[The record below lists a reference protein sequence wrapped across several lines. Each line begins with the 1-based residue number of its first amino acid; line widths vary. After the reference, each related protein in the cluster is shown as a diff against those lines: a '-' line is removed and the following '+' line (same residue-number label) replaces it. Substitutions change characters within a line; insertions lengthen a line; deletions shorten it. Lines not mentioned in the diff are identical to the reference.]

1 LRFAGIKPLRVHVQ
15 CAPAIRPFEIDHVID
30 QMVDNTAQSQFRVSP
45 GVAYRWSFTNR
56 KDTTQSFLRTAQPPR
71 EMPRKPSDNPMLAI
85 TPGDAENHGM
95 LDDQATPAA
104 AARKA
109 AFAPGAAVLVTLS
122 SPREKFW
129 GVLLEV
135 SAAGLSLRGL
145 DLNSFEDF
153 VHLVRAGEPA
163 SPAAVFFPMHRVER
177 MEADE
182 HSGDIPSLKERFQEK
197 TGRPLAYLFG
207 RYGE

>member
-1 LRFAGIKPLRVHVQ
+1 
-15 CAPAIRPFEIDHVID
+15 
-30 QMVDNTAQSQFRVSP
+30 
-45 GVAYRWSFTNR
+45 
-56 KDTTQSFLRTAQPPR
+56 
-71 EMPRKPSDNPMLAI
+71 MP
-85 TPGDAENHGM
+85 E
-95 LDDQATPAA
+95 DQANPVA
-104 AARKA
+104 AARKE
-109 AFAPGAAVLVTLS
+109 AFASGAVVLVTLN

-182 HSGDIPSLKERFQEK
+182 HNGDIPSLKERFQEK

>member
-1 LRFAGIKPLRVHVQ
+1 
-15 CAPAIRPFEIDHVID
+15 
-30 QMVDNTAQSQFRVSP
+30 
-45 GVAYRWSFTNR
+45 
-56 KDTTQSFLRTAQPPR
+56 
-71 EMPRKPSDNPMLAI
+71 MP
-85 TPGDAENHGM
+85 
-95 LDDQATPAA
+95 DDQAATAAPARDA
-104 AARKA
+104 L
-109 AFAPGAAVLVTLS
+109 FAPGAVVLVTLS

-135 SAAGLSLRGL
+135 SAAGISLRGL

>member
-1 LRFAGIKPLRVHVQ
+1 MSDD
-15 CAPAIRPFEIDHVID
+15 PA
-30 QMVDNTAQSQFRVSP
+30 T
-45 GVAYRWSFTNR
+45 
-56 KDTTQSFLRTAQPPR
+56 
-71 EMPRKPSDNPMLAI
+71 
-85 TPGDAENHGM
+85 
-95 LDDQATPAA
+95 AA
-104 AARKA
+104 AVRDA
-109 AFAPGAAVLVTLS
+109 AFAPGAMVLLTLS
-122 SPREKFW
+122 APREKFW

-135 SAAGLSLRGL
+135 SPAGISLRGL

-182 HSGDIPSLKERFQEK
+182 HSGDIPSLKQRFQEQ

>member
-1 LRFAGIKPLRVHVQ
+1 MSDEQ
-15 CAPAIRPFEIDHVID
+15 TAPAVP
-30 QMVDNTAQSQFRVSP
+30 A
-45 GVAYRWSFTNR
+45 WS
-56 KDTTQSFLRTAQPPR
+56 
-71 EMPRKPSDNPMLAI
+71 
-85 TPGDAENHGM
+85 
-95 LDDQATPAA
+95 
-104 AARKA
+104 A
-109 AFAPGAAVLVTLS
+109 AFAPGATVLVTLN

-129 GVLLEV
+129 GILLEV
-135 SAAGLSLRGL
+135 SPAGISLRGL

-163 SPAAVFFPMHRVER
+163 CPAAVFFPMHRVER

-182 HSGDIPSLKERFQEK
+182 HSGDLPSLRERFQEK

>member
-1 LRFAGIKPLRVHVQ
+1 MLS
-15 CAPAIRPFEIDHVID
+15 
-30 QMVDNTAQSQFRVSP
+30 TARCSV
-45 GVAYRWSFTNR
+45 
-56 KDTTQSFLRTAQPPR
+56 
-71 EMPRKPSDNPMLAI
+71 LAI
-85 TPGDAENHGM
+85 GAGDADNHSM
-95 LDDQATPAA
+95 PDDQAAA
-104 AARKA
+104 AAPARDA
-109 AFAPGAAVLVTLS
+109 LFAPGAVVLVTLS

-129 GVLLEV
+129 VVLLEV
-135 SAAGLSLRGL
+135 SAAGISLRGL

>member
-1 LRFAGIKPLRVHVQ
+1 MPDDRAGPAVPARDAVFARG
-15 CAPAIRPFEIDHVID
+15 
-30 QMVDNTAQSQFRVSP
+30 
-45 GVAYRWSFTNR
+45 
-56 KDTTQSFLRTAQPPR
+56 
-71 EMPRKPSDNPMLAI
+71 
-85 TPGDAENHGM
+85 
-95 LDDQATPAA
+95 AT
-104 AARKA
+104 
-109 AFAPGAAVLVTLS
+109 VLVTLN

-129 GVLLEV
+129 GVLMEV
-135 SAAGLSLRGL
+135 SPAGISMRGL

-153 VHLVRAGEPA
+153 VHLVRTGEPA
-163 SPAAVFFPMHRVER
+163 SPAAFFFPMHRVER

>member
-1 LRFAGIKPLRVHVQ
+1 MA
-15 CAPAIRPFEIDHVID
+15 
-30 QMVDNTAQSQFRVSP
+30 
-45 GVAYRWSFTNR
+45 
-56 KDTTQSFLRTAQPPR
+56 
-71 EMPRKPSDNPMLAI
+71 DNP
-85 TPGDAENHGM
+85 
-95 LDDQATPAA
+95 ATPAA
-104 AARKA
+104 AARDA
-109 AFAPGAAVLVTLS
+109 MFAPGAIVLVTLN

-135 SAAGLSLRGL
+135 IPAGIALRGP

-163 SPAAVFFPMHRVER
+163 TPGAIFFPMHRVER

-182 HSGDIPSLKERFQEK
+182 HSGGIPSLKERFQQK
-197 TGRPLAYLFG
+197 TGRPLAHLFG

>member
-1 LRFAGIKPLRVHVQ
+1 VSDEQ
-15 CAPAIRPFEIDHVID
+15 TAPAVP
-30 QMVDNTAQSQFRVSP
+30 A
-45 GVAYRWSFTNR
+45 WSAAF
-56 KDTTQSFLRTAQPPR
+56 
-71 EMPRKPSDNPMLAI
+71 
-85 TPGDAENHGM
+85 TPG
-95 LDDQATPAA
+95 AT
-104 AARKA
+104 
-109 AFAPGAAVLVTLS
+109 VLVTLN

-129 GVLLEV
+129 GILLEV
-135 SAAGLSLRGL
+135 SPAGISLRGL

-163 SPAAVFFPMHRVER
+163 TPAAVFFPMHRVER

-182 HSGDIPSLKERFQEK
+182 HSGDIPSLRERFQEK

>member
-1 LRFAGIKPLRVHVQ
+1 
-15 CAPAIRPFEIDHVID
+15 
-30 QMVDNTAQSQFRVSP
+30 
-45 GVAYRWSFTNR
+45 
-56 KDTTQSFLRTAQPPR
+56 
-71 EMPRKPSDNPMLAI
+71 MLAAVRCSVLAI
-85 TPGDAENHGM
+85 GAGDAENRGM
-95 LDDQATPAA
+95 PDDQAAA
-104 AARKA
+104 AAPARDA
-109 AFAPGAAVLVTLS
+109 LFAPGAVVLVTLS
-122 SPREKFW
+122 APREKFW

-135 SAAGLSLRGL
+135 SPAGISLRGL

-153 VHLVRAGEPA
+153 VHLVRSGEPA

>member
-1 LRFAGIKPLRVHVQ
+1 MSDKQSVPE
-15 CAPAIRPFEIDHVID
+15 APIRSAAF
-30 QMVDNTAQSQFRVSP
+30 TP
-45 GVAYRWSFTNR
+45 GVV
-56 KDTTQSFLRTAQPPR
+56 
-71 EMPRKPSDNPMLAI
+71 
-85 TPGDAENHGM
+85 
-95 LDDQATPAA
+95 
-104 AARKA
+104 
-109 AFAPGAAVLVTLS
+109 VLVTLN

-135 SAAGLSLRGL
+135 SPAGISLRGL

-163 SPAAVFFPMHRVER
+163 CPAAVFFPMHRVER

-182 HSGDIPSLKERFQEK
+182 HSGDIPSLRERFQEK
-197 TGRPLAYLFG
+197 TGRPLAHLFG

>member
-1 LRFAGIKPLRVHVQ
+1 MPDNQPVRVV
-15 CAPAIRPFEIDHVID
+15 PARNAV
-30 QMVDNTAQSQFRVSP
+30 
-45 GVAYRWSFTNR
+45 
-56 KDTTQSFLRTAQPPR
+56 
-71 EMPRKPSDNPMLAI
+71 
-85 TPGDAENHGM
+85 
-95 LDDQATPAA
+95 
-104 AARKA
+104 
-109 AFAPGAAVLVTLS
+109 FAPGTAVLVTLN

-135 SAAGLSLRGL
+135 SPAGISLRGL
-145 DLNSFEDF
+145 NLNSFEDF
-153 VHLVRAGEPA
+153 VHLVRAGEAA

>member
-1 LRFAGIKPLRVHVQ
+1 LTFRPRKFRQLLPFRPTNIPSRDSVFASGWTLRLVPL
-15 CAPAIRPFEIDHVID
+15 AIR
-30 QMVDNTAQSQFRVSP
+30 
-45 GVAYRWSFTNR
+45 
-56 KDTTQSFLRTAQPPR
+56 L
-71 EMPRKPSDNPMLAI
+71 
-85 TPGDAENHGM
+85 GDAENRRM
-95 LDDQATPAA
+95 SDDQATAA
-104 AARKA
+104 AAPRHA
-109 AFAPGAAVLVTLS
+109 AFAPGAVVLVTLS

-129 GVLLEV
+129 GVLLEI
-135 SAAGLSLRGL
+135 SGAGLSLRGL

-163 SPAAVFFPMHRVER
+163 TPAAVFFPMHRVER

-182 HSGDIPSLKERFQEK
+182 HCGDIPSLKERFQEK

>member
-1 LRFAGIKPLRVHVQ
+1 
-15 CAPAIRPFEIDHVID
+15 
-30 QMVDNTAQSQFRVSP
+30 MVDSQSLSAF
-45 GVAYRWSFTNR
+45 
-56 KDTTQSFLRTAQPPR
+56 
-71 EMPRKPSDNPMLAI
+71 
-85 TPGDAENHGM
+85 
-95 LDDQATPAA
+95 
-104 AARKA
+104 ARSA
-109 AFAPGAAVLVTLS
+109 AFVAGSMVVLTLN

-135 SAAGLSLRGL
+135 SAAGISLRGL

-153 VHLVRAGEPA
+153 VHLVRSGEPA

-182 HSGDIPSLKERFQEK
+182 HIGDIPSLREQFQEK

>member
-1 LRFAGIKPLRVHVQ
+1 ML
-15 CAPAIRPFEIDHVID
+15 
-30 QMVDNTAQSQFRVSP
+30 TAVRCSV
-45 GVAYRWSFTNR
+45 
-56 KDTTQSFLRTAQPPR
+56 
-71 EMPRKPSDNPMLAI
+71 LAI
-85 TPGDAENHGM
+85 GAEDAENHGM
-95 LDDQATPAA
+95 PDDQAAA
-104 AARKA
+104 AAPARDA
-109 AFAPGAAVLVTLS
+109 AFAPGAVVLVTLS

-129 GVLLEV
+129 GVLLGV
-135 SAAGLSLRGL
+135 SAAGISLRGL

-163 SPAAVFFPMHRVER
+163 TPAAVFFPMQRVER

>member
-1 LRFAGIKPLRVHVQ
+1 MPDDDVMAAALH
-15 CAPAIRPFEIDHVID
+15 
-30 QMVDNTAQSQFRVSP
+30 NTAF
-45 GVAYRWSFTNR
+45 G
-56 KDTTQSFLRTAQPPR
+56 
-71 EMPRKPSDNPMLAI
+71 
-85 TPGDAENHGM
+85 
-95 LDDQATPAA
+95 
-104 AARKA
+104 
-109 AFAPGAAVLVTLS
+109 PGAIVLVTLS

-129 GVLLEV
+129 GVLQEV
-135 SAAGLSLRGL
+135 SPAGISLRGL

-153 VHLVRAGEPA
+153 VRLVRSGEPA

-207 RYGE
+207 RFGE

>member
-1 LRFAGIKPLRVHVQ
+1 
-15 CAPAIRPFEIDHVID
+15 
-30 QMVDNTAQSQFRVSP
+30 
-45 GVAYRWSFTNR
+45 
-56 KDTTQSFLRTAQPPR
+56 
-71 EMPRKPSDNPMLAI
+71 MP
-85 TPGDAENHGM
+85 
-95 LDDQATPAA
+95 DDQVMAA
-104 AARKA
+104 ASSHGA
-109 AFAPGAAVLVTLS
+109 AFVPGAIVLVTLS

-135 SAAGLSLRGL
+135 SPAGISLRGL

-153 VHLVRAGEPA
+153 VRLVRSGEPA

>member
-1 LRFAGIKPLRVHVQ
+1 
-15 CAPAIRPFEIDHVID
+15 
-30 QMVDNTAQSQFRVSP
+30 
-45 GVAYRWSFTNR
+45 
-56 KDTTQSFLRTAQPPR
+56 
-71 EMPRKPSDNPMLAI
+71 MPEKQ
-85 TPGDAENHGM
+85 AE
-95 LDDQATPAA
+95 PAA
-104 AARKA
+104 AAPDATFA
-109 AFAPGAAVLVTLS
+109 AGAMVLLTLN

-129 GVLLEV
+129 GVLLNLS
-135 SAAGLSLRGL
+135 SAGISLRGL

-163 SPAAVFFPMHRVER
+163 SPAAVFFPMHRVDR

-182 HSGDIPSLKERFQEK
+182 HNGDIPSLRERFQEK

>member
-1 LRFAGIKPLRVHVQ
+1 MQLANSRGDGENRAVPDKQ
-15 CAPAIRPFEIDHVID
+15 TAPA
-30 QMVDNTAQSQFRVSP
+30 A
-45 GVAYRWSFTNR
+45 
-56 KDTTQSFLRTAQPPR
+56 
-71 EMPRKPSDNPMLAI
+71 
-85 TPGDAENHGM
+85 
-95 LDDQATPAA
+95 PAWNA
-104 AARKA
+104 V
-109 AFAPGAAVLVTLS
+109 FAPGATVLVTLN

-135 SAAGLSLRGL
+135 SPAGISLRGL
-145 DLNSFEDF
+145 ELNSFEDF

-182 HSGDIPSLKERFQEK
+182 HSGDIPSLREQFQEK
-197 TGRPLAYLFG
+197 TGRPLAHLFG

>member
-1 LRFAGIKPLRVHVQ
+1 MP
-15 CAPAIRPFEIDHVID
+15 
-30 QMVDNTAQSQFRVSP
+30 DNQ
-45 GVAYRWSFTNR
+45 
-56 KDTTQSFLRTAQPPR
+56 
-71 EMPRKPSDNPMLAI
+71 
-85 TPGDAENHGM
+85 
-95 LDDQATPAA
+95 AA
-104 AARKA
+104 AAPARDA
-109 AFAPGAAVLVTLS
+109 VFAPGAVVLVTLS

-135 SAAGLSLRGL
+135 SAVGISLRGL

>member
-1 LRFAGIKPLRVHVQ
+1 MSDKQ
-15 CAPAIRPFEIDHVID
+15 TAPAVP
-30 QMVDNTAQSQFRVSP
+30 A
-45 GVAYRWSFTNR
+45 WSAVFA
-56 KDTTQSFLRTAQPPR
+56 S
-71 EMPRKPSDNPMLAI
+71 
-85 TPGDAENHGM
+85 G
-95 LDDQATPAA
+95 AT
-104 AARKA
+104 
-109 AFAPGAAVLVTLS
+109 VLVTLN

-135 SAAGLSLRGL
+135 SPAGISLRGL

-182 HSGDIPSLKERFQEK
+182 HSGDIPSLRERFQEK

-207 RYGE
+207 RYGD

>member
-1 LRFAGIKPLRVHVQ
+1 MPEE
-15 CAPAIRPFEIDHVID
+15 PA
-30 QMVDNTAQSQFRVSP
+30 T
-45 GVAYRWSFTNR
+45 
-56 KDTTQSFLRTAQPPR
+56 
-71 EMPRKPSDNPMLAI
+71 
-85 TPGDAENHGM
+85 
-95 LDDQATPAA
+95 AA
-104 AARKA
+104 AVRHAI
-109 AFAPGAAVLVTLS
+109 FVPGTIVLVTLS
-122 SPREKFW
+122 APREKFW

-153 VHLVRAGEPA
+153 VHLVRSGEPA
-163 SPAAVFFPMHRVER
+163 CPAAVFFPMHRVER